1 MERSGQ
7 VLGTAFV
14 IELVDAA
21 GAVKPVALTCA
32 HVVMAATPTQAR
44 GQPLTLTLVALVEG
58 QPTFPA
64 AVDWDLVLDAP
75 DLVVLALPKD
85 HGLTPMLVASDD
97 RCEGHDFKTYGFPAG
112 AQDAVGER
120 GLWGYGRA
128 VGPVGLG
135 QAARIQ
141 FRDCD
146 TVTAG
151 FSGAPVFDL
160 HTRRVVA
167 MLTDIT
173 RVDPH
178 LRGIST
184 AFGVPASVVRGVL
197 PSLALRRD
205 RPYRG
210 LDPFTEADAG
220 YWIDPSGLKDQ
231 LLARLDRGDR
241 LVAVVGPSGVG
252 KSSLLHAGV
261 LPGLRL
267 RAGPWGADVVHV
279 RLNRELVLE
288 AARAC
293 AQHEAAPADGAR
305 ALRDTLRGWA
315 SVPAAAPGQGAGAGG
330 AGGARGLVVILDQF
344 EEVLLVDEASCRH
357 IARAL
362 LALLPSDAIVGP
374 GAGEARVV
382 IALRENFLGL
392 FGERAPELKLR
403 VAEAS
408 MAMPHVISRATLRRI
423 ILEPAQAAGRAWD
436 DQAFVTQIEQA
447 VVRGYAAESG
457 DRVKCTALPALE
469 VFLADQW
476 DAREADAPLAADPQ
490 SAFQGA
496 LGRIVDRAVAR
507 VAGEAAVPAGPAE
520 ARRRAEELVA
530 RILVGFVV
538 FGTGL
543 DAEVPKGRSRRQ
555 QEIEAALQP
564 RASRDEVQRIVRAL
578 VDGRVLSARAPAG
591 AGAAQPAAEDVHL
604 ELVHD
609 AVLTGWAPLRGPV
622 EQERDFLGWQASLE
636 RPARALRKLSAW
648 KKKKQARGW
657 RPWRAPESL
666 LLGGR
671 ELEVAREWRG
681 RRGGEIEPDVRSLI
695 DVSVRRDRL
704 RSGVLWTASFSAAV
718 AILVLAGLQWKDQE
732 ASAARELEKQQE
744 SAARLK
750 KELHQQ
756 RRALVDVS
764 RVGVRVLGGEPGALL
779 SAIQASNEVE
789 HETDAEVRQ
798 SVTTALLRSLLA
810 FQLRAPVD
818 LGGERAVSVALTGDR
833 TSAVFRTLDA
843 ARGEERY
850 GVWDMR
856 TGARV
861 RDLAQRPACAFL
873 EDPESKQ
880 LRWVCGTSDLMDM
893 YAAMLPLLP
902 DAALLMPDTREL
914 WLANAP
920 ERGIRRINIDHDS
933 LLDVDPFAD
942 WVVMDLDRSERGSTV
957 GMAAL
962 EGVVVLWDPKQGK
975 STTLPHEGPVQH
987 VAVADAGAGAVSL
1000 GWSASC
1006 FYDAARKCRKLPW
1019 IGPFGSVAIT
1029 HDGAIAAISSFTL
1042 GDFGTAPRRQ
1052 LSLVWERESYHASR
1066 AILDLD
1072 VRTSS
1077 IRVEGSR
1084 KLPTVTLTG
1093 LDWVNRGRLSTNDPI
1108 DLPARAEELQAI
1120 HADRMD
1126 FHEEGIANLDL
1137 GDDGTWGFRLQ
1148 VSPRAYEKGLLREV
1162 AQCDDLT
1169 VLRYAGRWLR
1179 LNASPATQMPGQKQL
1194 RVLAFD
1200 ANRQLAL
1207 VAEGKESLRLARVGP
1222 KGLDLSSEEAPC
1234 AAAKYWNMDQGLPEI
1249 AVMGCGDKKGVIS
1262 VHPGSPIPV
1271 AWRPWIVRATALPG
1285 PDAVQPI
1292 QVISD
1297 GVHAAVRWEDKR
1309 LGLVDLTSG
1318 ALLPELN
1325 GERAS
1330 WILAYR
1336 AGVLVTHDGTVAD
1349 QVNVYWNGKRTSS
1362 LDGLS
1367 GDVSVLRTVAGPLL
1381 WPRGQPRIVDMNGQP
1396 VPLPLKG
1403 AASGVRGTSSSSAGN
1418 VAGETSVD
1426 HVSASPDGRWVV
1438 VVPRDSAPIVAR
1450 VEASPLRLVESGRLE
1465 VPGTRSP
1472 DTHRANVHYLPAT
1485 DTNELQLL
1493 VSSAGVAML
1502 WIQRGDRW
1510 EPRPLDPPRAGFDV
1524 ASVVLSPS
1532 GGLAAIDR
1540 SEVEQQGDIQ
1550 AKPEHIVELRDT
1562 RSWSLIGVI
1571 PATDSFPERQAPWFL
1586 DDDHLLFPNPARVYS
1601 LRPEDLR
1608 REACDLL
1615 RGRSEF
1621 REVSAICD
1629 APPAAGAPARP

>member
-1 MERSGQ
+1 M
-7 VLGTAFV
+7 
-14 IELVDAA
+14 
-21 GAVKPVALTCA
+21 
-32 HVVMAATPTQAR
+32 
-44 GQPLTLTLVALVEG
+44 
-58 QPTFPA
+58 
-64 AVDWDLVLDAP
+64 
-75 DLVVLALPKD
+75 
-85 HGLTPMLVASDD
+85 
-97 RCEGHDFKTYGFPAG
+97 
-112 AQDAVGER
+112 
-120 GLWGYGRA
+120 
-128 VGPVGLG
+128 
-135 QAARIQ
+135 
-141 FRDCD
+141 
-146 TVTAG
+146 
-151 FSGAPVFDL
+151 
-160 HTRRVVA
+160 
-167 MLTDIT
+167 
-173 RVDPH
+173 
-178 LRGIST
+178 
-184 AFGVPASVVRGVL
+184 
-197 PSLALRRD
+197 
-205 RPYRG
+205 
-210 LDPFTEADAG
+210 
-220 YWIDPSGLKDQ
+220 
-231 LLARLDRGDR
+231 
-241 LVAVVGPSGVG
+241 
-252 KSSLLHAGV
+252 
-261 LPGLRL
+261 
-267 RAGPWGADVVHV
+267 
-279 RLNRELVLE
+279 
-288 AARAC
+288 
-293 AQHEAAPADGAR
+293 
-305 ALRDTLRGWA
+305 
-315 SVPAAAPGQGAGAGG
+315 
-330 AGGARGLVVILDQF
+330 VILDQF

-423 ILEPAQAAGRAWD
+423 ILDPARAAGRAWD

-591 AGAAQPAAEDVHL
+591 AGAGAAQPAAEDVHL

-609 AVLTGWAPLRGPV
+609 AVLTGWAPLRGPI

-648 KKKKQARGW
+648 KKKKEVRGW
-657 RPWRAPESL
+657 RPWRAPEGL

-704 RSGVLWTASFSAAV
+704 RSGAQWTAGV
-718 AILVLAGLQWKDQE
+718 GGVVVILVLAGRLIYMGWKDKE
-732 ASAARELEKQQE
+732 ANAARELEKQQE

-818 LGGERAVSVALTGDR
+818 LGGERAVSVALTGDG

-861 RDLAQRPACAFL
+861 RDLAQRPACAFFK
-873 EDPESKQ
+873 DPEYKQ
-880 LRWVCGTSDLMDM
+880 FRRVCGTREATRITES
-893 YAAMLPLLP
+893 MLQSLP

-920 ERGIRRINIDHDS
+920 ERGIRRIRIDDGSS
-933 LLDVDPFAD
+933 LDADRFAD
-942 WVVMDLDRSERGSTV
+942 WIVMDLDRSEDGSTV

-962 EGVVVLWDPKQGK
+962 EGVVLLWNRARGDFRKL
-975 STTLPHEGPVQH
+975 SHEGPVLH
-987 VAVADAGAGAVSL
+987 VAVADAGAGAVSHGL
-1000 GWSASC
+1000 NASC
-1006 FYDAARKCRKLPW
+1006 FFYRGGKCKKLPW
-1019 IGPFGSVAIT
+1019 NGPIGSVAIT
-1029 HDGAIAAISSFTL
+1029 HNGEIAATSSL
-1042 GDFGTAPRRQ
+1042 DLDMRAGPKGQ
-1052 LSLVWERESYHASR
+1052 LSLLWRNQISQASR
-1066 AILDLD
+1066 AVLDLD
-1072 VRTSS
+1072 VELVDDSLEQPH
-1077 IRVEGSR
+1077 IKVN
-1084 KLPTVTLTG
+1084 G
-1093 LDWVNRGRLSTNDPI
+1093 LDVTGGGRFFDRNEI
-1108 DLPARAEELQAI
+1108 DLPIRSEDLLAVQLAPVDSHIDGIARPELGEDGSWRFQLQASS
-1120 HADRMD
+1120 R
-1126 FHEEGIANLDL
+1126 
-1137 GDDGTWGFRLQ
+1137 RC
-1148 VSPRAYEKGLLREV
+1148 EKGLLREV
-1162 AQCDDLT
+1162 ARCDNVT
-1169 VLRYAGRWLR
+1169 VLQYASRWLR
-1179 LNASPATQMPGQKQL
+1179 LNMSPAAPTPPVQKQP
-1194 RVLAFD
+1194 RILAFD
-1200 ANRQLAL
+1200 VDRQLAL
-1207 VAEGKESLRLARVGP
+1207 IADGQEFLTLARVGP
-1222 KGLDLSSEEAPC
+1222 EGVGPTVDRVACDASATSSLRNE
-1234 AAAKYWNMDQGLPEI
+1234 DLPEV
-1249 AVMGCGDKKGVIS
+1249 APMVCGRQKGVVS
-1262 VHPGSPIPV
+1262 VHPGSRVPM
-1271 AWRPWIVRATALPG
+1271 AWRPWIVRATATPG

-1292 QVISD
+1292 QIISD
-1297 GVHAAVRWEDKR
+1297 GGHAAIRWEDNR

-1330 WILAYR
+1330 WILEYR
-1336 AGVLVTHDGTVAD
+1336 AGVLITRDGTVAGRI
-1349 QVNVYWNGKRTSS
+1349 NVYRDGKQTSFIEGWSDEVS
-1362 LDGLS
+1362 L
-1367 GDVSVLRTVAGPLL
+1367 LRTIAGPLL
-1381 WPRGQPRIVDMNGQP
+1381 WLKGQDRMVDLDGRP

-1403 AASGVRGTSSSSAGN
+1403 AASGAQGTNSPSAGD
-1418 VAGETSVD
+1418 VAGEISVE
-1426 HVSASPDGRWVV
+1426 HVSASPDGRWIVG
-1438 VVPRDSAPIVAR
+1438 VPFGSAPIVAR
-1450 VEASPLRLVESGRLE
+1450 VEASPMRLVESGRLE
-1465 VPGTRSP
+1465 APGTLSQEHYRFS
-1472 DTHRANVHYLPAT
+1472 VHHLPAT
-1485 DTNELQLL
+1485 NTNELQLL
-1493 VSSAGVAML
+1493 VSSSGVAVL
-1502 WIQRGDRW
+1502 WTQRGDRW

-1524 ASVVLSPS
+1524 AGVVLSRS
-1532 GGLAAIDR
+1532 GTLAAIHR
-1540 SEVEQQGDIQ
+1540 SEVEWQGDIH

-1586 DDDHLLFPNPARVYS
+1586 DDDHLLFPSPARVYS

-1621 REVSAICD
+1621 REVSGICD
-1629 APPAAGAPARP
+1629 APPAAGAPASP